1 MLLIEQI
8 TCCASGCCNESR
20 AANAKSDQTSAEKPL
35 GEGSSEDRG
44 LHVLSLLNA
53 QPNSEVTFQG
63 LKRKLGWH
71 QEIVSRTLRRLER
84 DGLLLKTS
92 SGAYRLNPTSSSHTS
107 SQGDMLRE
115 DITPVTQLWLPKDL
129 DIDMLASLLRNT
141 WFGGWRWYGYRA
153 ESSEQVLTWISEDGY
168 FWINLRILNGIAFV
182 EAGPAGSAGRDRCLY
197 AGYDLLG
204 HLVKRYRSVL
214 AGSEQILLQ
223 PN

>member
-1 MLLIEQI
+1 MTEQI
-8 TCCASGCCNESR
+8 ACCASGCCNESR
-20 AANAKSDQTSAEKPL
+20 AANAKSDQTFAEKPL
-35 GEGSSEDRG
+35 EEGSSEDRG

-53 QPNSEVTFQG
+53 QPNGEVTFQG

-92 SGAYRLNPTSSSHTS
+92 SGAYRLNHTSSSHTS

-153 ESSEQVLTWISEDGY
+153 ERSEQVLTWISEDGY

-214 AGSEQILLQ
+214 AGSEQMLLQ

>member
-1 MLLIEQI
+1 MTEQI
-8 TCCASGCCNESR
+8 ACCASGRCIESR
-20 AANAKSDQTSAEKPL
+20 ATTTKSDQASAEKPL
-35 GEGSSEDRG
+35 GEGGSEDRG

-53 QPNSEVTFQG
+53 QPNGEVTFQG

-84 DGLLLKTS
+84 DGLLLKTL
-92 SGAYRLNPTSSSHTS
+92 SGAYRLNPTSSNHTP
-107 SQGDMLRE
+107 SQDDVLQE

-129 DIDMLASLLRNT
+129 NLNTLASLLRNT
-141 WFGGWRWYGYRA
+141 WFGGWRWYGCR
-153 ESSEQVLTWISEDGY
+153 SENSEQQVLTWISEDGY

-214 AGSEQILLQ
+214 AGSEQMLLQ

>member
-1 MLLIEQI
+1 MTEQI

-20 AANAKSDQTSAEKPL
+20 AATAKAHQTSSWKPL
-35 GEGSSEDRG
+35 DEGSGGERG

-53 QPNSEVTFQG
+53 QNNGEVTFQG

-84 DGLLLKTS
+84 DGLLLKTP
-92 SGAYRLNPTSSSHTS
+92 SGAYRLNPASSSRTS

-129 DIDMLASLLRNT
+129 DTDTLTSLLRNT
-141 WFGGWRWYGYRA
+141 WFGGWRWYGCRA
-153 ESSEQVLTWISEDGY
+153 DNSEQVLTWISEDGY

-214 AGSEQILLQ
+214 AGSEQMLLQ